1 MRFMI
6 QKRLLGGATSGIVI
20 VLLVLISSGFSLI
33 QYTPATSWRSQGG
46 IMMSQAGFAN
56 ELYVNIQPATP
67 IANYQ
72 IRLNLNATFNY
83 AACQAD
89 GRDIRFFDGINVLSF
104 WTEQWNVAGNSI
116 IWIRIPIAST
126 TRITMAYGNA
136 TIGSASN
143 GNATFPLFD
152 DFSGSSFNVSKWTVE
167 NDAYS
172 TTSVSGGLAQLHSLP
187 PSPTRMIT
195 FLGFSDLN
203 VIHGSN
209 SPNATTYNNAVDK
222 ENEYENA
229 LNAGI
234 PTSLSTGIIDS
245 WTVLDYAWT
254 NTSLARFSENDTSIF
269 TATTNVPSMALPVVF
284 AARGISYGLG
294 THYAAIIRSKTTFG
308 PGHEIRA
315 LAYYQY
321 DGRLTYPCLE
331 AYVHV
336 AWVAVRNITTVE
348 SVAMLGPA
356 ISVQSPSQGQ
366 LFSTSSVALSL
377 TVQDPYLHKIWY
389 KLDGGAPVDMPTN
402 TTIAISDG
410 THTIVFYANETSG
423 AITSVTRSFT
433 VDSTAPVIIV
443 QSPTPSQIFGN
454 SLVSLGI
461 TATDTNLDKTW
472 YTLDNGSMVLM
483 PVNTTITVA
492 DGMHSITFY
501 ANDTLGHVNSVSRAF
516 SVDTTAPTITVQSP
530 VASQVFGA
538 SQVPLTA
545 TFSDSNLDKTWYR
558 LDNGST
564 VLMPVNTTITVA
576 DGMHLITFYANDTLG
591 HVNSVSRAFSVD
603 TTAPT
608 ITVQSP
614 VASQVFGASQV
625 PLTATFSDSN
635 LDKIWYRLDNGST
648 VLMPVNTTITV
659 ADGMHSIT
667 FYAND
672 TLGHVNSVTRSFIVD
687 TAAPVVSITSPV
699 NASNLASG
707 NFSVLFTATDLTK
720 DKTWYTVNGGNPTF
734 VAGSNFPLALADGSF
749 TIIVYCNDSFGRIS
763 ASIVSVTIDSTAPS
777 IAIDGYA
784 GLNIQLGDVAYLNWT
799 LADVHPATFELWL
812 NGQVIKSG
820 TYASGSMVSVLID
833 ASAIGQLNYTMITR
847 DTFSNVRSLQ
857 RLVSVVNRTDG
868 GIFLRIGLTIVN
880 RNVINLTIT
889 MSHWS
894 VLYLNINVS
903 IVTGQQLNQLPSGK
917 VIALPV
923 VFNINIRNGSAIESC
938 KIRITYNQQ
947 DIASQIN
954 EGDMILL
961 RMNANTGSW
970 DTVPASI
977 SKSTNYVEFT
987 VNSNG
992 LYVIASTPKQNYIP
1006 IIIIVLIGITGGI
1019 VAVASS
1025 SYRQKHS
1032 IKVHAKVKGKTTYQ
1046 NLATSTGA
1054 DAKRARLMQSFPS
1067 QETSR
1072 ENAGTFAAI
1081 EAVVAKKKGNA
1092 PAEPDVDIAE
1102 REANA
1107 RTLASEVKVD
1117 VQTARCIV
1125 HKGIIEEFSYT
1136 CKTCGTVYCMECV
1149 LHLASIGEPC
1159 WTCKAPLS
1167 ISQDTTQDDSF
1178 PKISVTTFTQE
1189 VWDKIWSLEL
1199 TTEIFDEVT
1208 GKLKMLAPE
1217 YRLKYLEDKFPESEQ
1232 FDRDF

>member
-20 VLLVLISSGFSLI
+20 VLLVLISSWFSLI

-576 DGMHLITFYANDTLG
+576 DGMH
-591 HVNSVSRAFSVD
+591 
-603 TTAPT
+603 
-608 ITVQSP
+608 
-614 VASQVFGASQV
+614 
-625 PLTATFSDSN
+625 
-635 LDKIWYRLDNGST
+635 
-648 VLMPVNTTITV
+648 
-659 ADGMHSIT
+659 SIT

-847 DTFSNVRSLQ
+847 DTFSNVLSLQ

-954 EGDMILL
+954 
-961 RMNANTGSW
+961 
-970 DTVPASI
+970 
-977 SKSTNYVEFT
+977 
-987 VNSNG
+987 
-992 LYVIASTPKQNYIP
+992 
-1006 IIIIVLIGITGGI
+1006 
-1019 VAVASS
+1019 
-1025 SYRQKHS
+1025 
-1032 IKVHAKVKGKTTYQ
+1032 
-1046 NLATSTGA
+1046 
-1054 DAKRARLMQSFPS
+1054 
-1067 QETSR
+1067 
-1072 ENAGTFAAI
+1072 
-1081 EAVVAKKKGNA
+1081 
-1092 PAEPDVDIAE
+1092 
-1102 REANA
+1102 
-1107 RTLASEVKVD
+1107 
-1117 VQTARCIV
+1117 
-1125 HKGIIEEFSYT
+1125 
-1136 CKTCGTVYCMECV
+1136 
-1149 LHLASIGEPC
+1149 
-1159 WTCKAPLS
+1159 
-1167 ISQDTTQDDSF
+1167 
-1178 PKISVTTFTQE
+1178 
-1189 VWDKIWSLEL
+1189 
-1199 TTEIFDEVT
+1199 
-1208 GKLKMLAPE
+1208 
-1217 YRLKYLEDKFPESEQ
+1217 
-1232 FDRDF
+1232 

>member
-1 MRFMI
+1 
-6 QKRLLGGATSGIVI
+6 
-20 VLLVLISSGFSLI
+20 
-33 QYTPATSWRSQGG
+33 
-46 IMMSQAGFAN
+46 
-56 ELYVNIQPATP
+56 
-67 IANYQ
+67 
-72 IRLNLNATFNY
+72 
-83 AACQAD
+83 
-89 GRDIRFFDGINVLSF
+89 
-104 WTEQWNVAGNSI
+104 
-116 IWIRIPIAST
+116 
-126 TRITMAYGNA
+126 
-136 TIGSASN
+136 
-143 GNATFPLFD
+143 
-152 DFSGSSFNVSKWTVE
+152 
-167 NDAYS
+167 
-172 TTSVSGGLAQLHSLP
+172 
-187 PSPTRMIT
+187 
-195 FLGFSDLN
+195 
-203 VIHGSN
+203 
-209 SPNATTYNNAVDK
+209 
-222 ENEYENA
+222 
-229 LNAGI
+229 
-234 PTSLSTGIIDS
+234 
-245 WTVLDYAWT
+245 
-254 NTSLARFSENDTSIF
+254 
-269 TATTNVPSMALPVVF
+269 
-284 AARGISYGLG
+284 GISYGLG

-331 AYVHV
+331 AYVNV

-492 DGMHSITFY
+492 DGMHS
-501 ANDTLGHVNSVSRAF
+501 
-516 SVDTTAPTITVQSP
+516 
-530 VASQVFGA
+530 
-538 SQVPLTA
+538 
-545 TFSDSNLDKTWYR
+545 
-558 LDNGST
+558 
-564 VLMPVNTTITVA
+564 
-576 DGMHLITFYANDTLG
+576 ITFYANDTLG

-868 GIFLRIGLTIVN
+868 GIFLRTGLTIVN

-1125 HKGIIEEFSYT
+1125 HKGIIEGFSYT